1 MQTGHKLGN
10 AQADQDF
17 QGGSYGGGG
26 GNAGTAPS
34 PMSELSSPGPSSSDS
49 SVKSEDMVEYQ
60 DFSQNLQNAIGT
72 SEPKVFET
80 EQPFAE
86 AFQQPEPRMSGGY
99 EFLGHAF
106 ATETHEPHNPME
118 VNHIK
123 LICRES
129 PMSQ

>member
-17 QGGSYGGGG
+17 QGGSYGGGA

-34 PMSELSSPGPSSSDS
+34 YMSEASSPGQSSSDS
-49 SVKSEDMVEYQ
+49 SVKSEEMAEYQ
-60 DFSQNLQNAIGT
+60 DFSQNLKNFIGGG
-72 SEPKVFET
+72 EPQVFET

-86 AFQQPEPRMSGGY
+86 EFQQPETRMPGGY

-118 VNHIK
+118 VNHLK
-123 LICRES
+123 VNV
-129 PMSQ
+129 